1 MSFDVALIIDSIP
14 EILTGIGLTFQ
25 LLFLSLALGTALAI
39 VLLLLRISGR
49 WYLAAPTMVYI
60 YIFRGTPILVQI
72 FIIYYGLPQLEFV
85 RDSIFWPIF
94 ARAFRLCNR
103 RLDAEYRRLRVG
115 NFSRRRSRRGPGP
128 ERSGRGIGLGDRP
141 RVMWRRL
148 GLLEGATR
156 ISQRPQWST
165 STSFAAP
172 PYWCRYSS
180 STTACPNWSSSAT
193 VYSGLFL
200 REPFGCAIV
209 ALTLNTGAY
218 VSEIFRGGVLGVDRG
233 LKEAGAALG
242 LSVTH
247 RFVYITT
254 PIAIRLCL
262 PAYSNDVISLM
273 KSTALAS
280 TITLL
285 DMMGIARTIVAETYA
300 PYEIFLSVMVIYL
313 IITWM
318 IQRSFGWIEKR
329 MSRHVRSEA

>member
-1 MSFDVALIIDSIP
+1 MSFDLPLIVDSIP
-14 EILTGIGLTFQ
+14 KMLMGIGLTFQ
-25 LLFLSLALGTALAI
+25 LLFLSAVLGLALAI
-39 VLLLLRISGR
+39 MLLLMRISGR
-49 WYLAAPTMVYI
+49 WYLSAPTMVYI

-72 FIIYYGLPQLEFV
+72 FIIYYGLPQLDFV
-85 RDSIFWPIF
+85 RDSIFWPI
-94 ARAFRLCNR
+94 
-103 RLDAEYRRLRVG
+103 
-115 NFSRRRSRRGPGP
+115 
-128 ERSGRGIGLGDRP
+128 
-141 RVMWRRL
+141 
-148 GLLEGATR
+148 
-156 ISQRPQWST
+156 
-165 STSFAAP
+165 
-172 PYWCRYSS
+172 
-180 STTACPNWSSSAT
+180 
-193 VYSGLFL
+193 L

-218 VSEIFRGGVLGVDRG
+218 VSEILRGGVLGVDRG

-242 LSVTH
+242 LSARH

-300 PYEIFLSVMVIYL
+300 PYEIFISLMFIYL
-313 IITWM
+313 ILTWM
-318 IQRSFGWIEKR
+318 IQRAFGWMEKR